1 MSEKRYLDDVGE
13 VLAGRLSLNVF
24 LRRYRARFRRLRSFP
39 IDAGALYSHL
49 ARQWGRR

>member
-1 MSEKRYLDDVGE
+1 MKARSYHDDVGE

-24 LRRYRARFRRLRSFP
+24 LRRYRARFRRLRVPFADP
-39 IDAGALYSHL
+39 DALFQML